1 MVCWMSRRSASAG
14 LAAGAFG
21 LRLAGHQRGRG
32 LLYHRVDVDQH
43 RAHIAAAGQV
53 VHGVEQ
59 HLFEN
64 GPKAACARATQQRLI
79 SDALE
84 CLAGEV
90 ELDVFEIE
98 YLAVLLDERV
108 LRFGEDLDQCVTIE
122 TAHRADHRQTADEL
136 GDQTELQQV
145 LRQHLGEQLAGVLVS
160 LAADGAVEA
169 DALVADA
176 ALDDLLEAGERAAAD
191 EQDVGGVDLDE
202 LLVRMLAPTLRRHRR
217 GRSFEDLQQRLLHT
231 LAADVAGDRGV
242 LALARDLVDL
252 VDVDDA
258 GLGLLDVVVGG
269 LDQLKQDVLDVLA
282 DVPGL
287 GEGGGVRDRE
297 RDVQHA
303 GECLG
308 EEGLAGAGGPEQHDV
323 GLLQLDRVLVRGA
336 GLHALVVVVDR
347 DRQRLLGVVLAD
359 DVAVEELV
367 DLLGLRQL
375 VELDVRALRQLFLDD
390 LVAEVDALVADV
402 DPGACDELLD
412 LFLALAA
419 EGALEQVATVTDACH
434 SVSFTRQRTRGESG
448 DAGLAGPCRCPGMTV
463 PPTSASRDRL
473 LRRTALPF

>member
-53 VHGVEQ
+53 VHRVEQ

-108 LRFGEDLDQCVTIE
+108 LRFGEDLDQCVAIE

-202 LLVRMLAPTLRRHRR
+202 LLVRMLAPTLRRDRR
-217 GRSFEDLQQRLLHT
+217 DRALEDLQQRLLHT

-242 LALARDLVDL
+242 LALAGDLVDL

-258 GLGLLDVVVGG
+258 GLGLLDVEVGG
-269 LDQLKQDVLDVLA
+269 LDQLQQDVLDVFT
-282 DVPGL
+282 DVARFSEGCGIGNGEGHVEQARQGL
-287 GEGGGVRDRE
+287 GEV
-297 RDVQHA
+297 
-303 GECLG
+303 
-308 EEGLAGAGGPEQHDV
+308 GLAAPGRAEEHDV
-323 GLLQLDRVLVRGA
+323 ALGQLHLVAPADAGPLLILDA
-336 GLHALVVVVDR
+336 AVVVVDG
-347 DRQRLLGVVLAD
+347 DRQDLLRLVLAD
-359 DVAVEELV
+359 DVVVEERA
-367 DLLGLRQL
+367 DLPWCRQL
-375 VELDVRALRQLFLDD
+375 LEADLAGVGELFLDD

-402 DPGACDELLD
+402 DAGAGNQPLD
-412 LFLALAA
+412 L
-419 EGALEQVATVTDACH
+419 
-434 SVSFTRQRTRGESG
+434 
-448 DAGLAGPCRCPGMTV
+448 
-463 PPTSASRDRL
+463 L
-473 LRRTALPF
+473 LRLP